1 MLGCGSASLQL
12 PRDHV
17 QCQDTKGASMG
28 GISALR
34 GKKGLPT
41 SKEMQFS
48 LKEGLMELS
57 GPE

>member
-1 MLGCGSASLQL
+1 
-12 PRDHV
+12 
-17 QCQDTKGASMG
+17 MG